1 MMFIDR
7 CMHQPMNLKNVKRG
21 SIDILVEKLF
31 SDFLSFNLKWNP
43 SFVQR
48 INIHVFVE

>member
-7 CMHQPMNLKNVKRG
+7 CMHQPMNLKNVKRD